1 MFFFFFQILKTWN
14 ITEIFLLKK
23 NLPFQGL
30 PNQREI
36 QVPILPVS
44 GQAPKFSNAKTG
56 EWIRQWFHESED
68 KNQLN
73 IL

>member
-1 MFFFFFQILKTWN
+1 MFFFSNFKNLKYYWN
-14 ITEIFLLKK
+14 IFAEK

-56 EWIRQWFHESED
+56 EWIQQWFHESED